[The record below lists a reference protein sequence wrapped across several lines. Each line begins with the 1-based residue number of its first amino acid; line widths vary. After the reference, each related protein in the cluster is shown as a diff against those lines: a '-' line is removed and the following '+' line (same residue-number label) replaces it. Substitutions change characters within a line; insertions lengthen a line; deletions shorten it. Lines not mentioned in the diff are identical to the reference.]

1 MRMLLIGALLAVE
14 LGSPFGSASATA
26 QPTTPGRM
34 ELEITVEAPASSS
47 VVVHLVEPG
56 GEQQTVALNERAP
69 GVFGAVVEVA
79 AVDLV
84 AVYEVVGSAAQS
96 TPVRLTD
103 LGVAR
108 EVVGLPGPSPSTVP
122 DDGGARETRQWGWLA
137 LALGFSSLALIAVW
151 VLVGGRRE
159 HDDLPGEDSEQPSV

>member
-1 MRMLLIGALLAVE
+1 MRMLLAGLMLAVE
-14 LGSPFGSASATA
+14 LGAPFGSASATA
-26 QPTTPGRM
+26 EPTTPGRM
-34 ELEITVEAPASSS
+34 ELEITVEGPASSS

-84 AVYEVVGSAAQS
+84 AVYEVVGSAVQS

-103 LGVAR
+103 LGVAG
-108 EVVGLPGPSPSTVP
+108 EVVGLPGPTPSSAP
-122 DDGGARETRQWGWLA
+122 DEAGDRETRQWGWLA

-159 HDDLPGEDSEQPSV
+159 QDGVSAEGSEVSG